1 MTTIDTSRAYWP
13 AVLATA
19 VGIFIVVTSEMM
31 PIGLLTPISGAMGV
45 STGVAGL
52 TMSAP
57 GLVAAVAAPVLAMS
71 VRGLD
76 RRMLLAGLMALL
88 VLSNV
93 VAALA
98 PNFTVMMAARV
109 VTGVSIGGYW
119 AFAASLAVRLVPPG
133 SVGRA
138 TAMIAGGVS
147 VASVLGV
154 PTGTLI
160 ASMADW
166 RWAFG
171 VMALLALVV
180 TAALLVLLPPLPAE
194 STVSL
199 GGVWR
204 DPGMR
209 AVLIVI
215 GVVVIGHFG
224 AYTYVRPFLEQS
236 GANISLT
243 LLAYG
248 VAGVA
253 GNFAAGALA
262 ATRPKQVIIT
272 LTLLIAVA
280 TAALPLTSDPLLLV
294 VLWGMAYGGV
304 SVTSQLWMIKAGGGE
319 SGMAWVSSVF
329 NATIAAGALVG
340 GRIVD
345 GVSLPAVLWFA
356 TVMAVL
362 SAAYA
367 GTSGRSRTSGS

>member
-13 AVLATA
+13 AILATA

-76 RRMLLAGLMALL
+76 RRALLAGLMALL
-88 VLSNV
+88 VLSNL

-160 ASMADW
+160 ASLADW

-171 VMALLALVV
+171 VMAMLALAV
-180 TAALLVLLPPLPAE
+180 TAALLVLLPSLPAE

-215 GVVVIGHFG
+215 GVLVIGHFG

-236 GANISLT
+236 GADISLT

-248 VAGVA
+248 LAGVA

-262 ATRPKQVIIT
+262 ARRPKQVIIT
-272 LTLLIAVA
+272 LALLIAVA

-345 GVSLPAVLWFA
+345 SVSLSAVLWFA
-356 TVMAVL
+356 AVMAVL

>member
-1 MTTIDTSRAYWP
+1 MTTIAPTRAYWP
-13 AVLATA
+13 AITATA
-19 VGIFIVVTSEMM
+19 VGIFTVVTSEMM
-31 PIGLLTPISGAMGV
+31 PIGLLTPISGEMGV
-45 STGVAGL
+45 SDGVAGL

-57 GLVAAVAAPVLAMS
+57 GLVAAAAAPVLAMT
-71 VRGLD
+71 VRRLD
-76 RRMLLAGLMALL
+76 RRLLLAGLMGLL
-88 VLSNV
+88 VVSNL

-98 PNFTVMMAARV
+98 PDFTVLMAARV

-119 AFAASLAVRLVPPG
+119 AFAASIAVRLVPPG

-166 RWAFG
+166 RWAFAA
-171 VMALLALVV
+171 MALLALVV
-180 TAALLVLLPPLPAE
+180 TAALLALLPSLPAQG
-194 STVSL
+194 TVSL

-224 AYTYVRPFLEQS
+224 AYTYVRPFLELS
-236 GANISLT
+236 GADISLT

-248 VAGVA
+248 VAGVV
-253 GNFAAGALA
+253 GNFVAGSLA

-272 LTLLIAVA
+272 LAVLIAVA
-280 TAALPLTSDPLLLV
+280 TAVLPLMSQPLPLV
-294 VLWGMAYGGV
+294 VLWGVAYGGV

-356 TVMAVL
+356 AVMALL
-362 SAAYA
+362 SAAFA